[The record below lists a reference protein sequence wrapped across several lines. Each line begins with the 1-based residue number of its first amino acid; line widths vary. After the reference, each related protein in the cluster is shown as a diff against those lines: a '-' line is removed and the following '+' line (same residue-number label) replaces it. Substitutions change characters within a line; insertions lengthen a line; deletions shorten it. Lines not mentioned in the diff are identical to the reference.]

1 MKKQALICCLLC
13 LPLFAYAQ
21 DSGVIP
27 YANNFLYRGV
37 ESPIKVIAED
47 YSCESLYV
55 TANMNLKRLYGCDY
69 YVTPMNQNT
78 GIFRIHVLRESDTVF
93 IGQHIFRLLT
103 TPDPVAKIEGSYDGR
118 ISIGLLNRARRI
130 TADLDDFIYDVDFK
144 IKSFTALIENGDSL
158 IYKEDITG
166 EIFTSTLRSRFYEIR
181 PGDRVVFENIK
192 ALGPAYIEREIEP
205 LSLTI
210 RF

>member
-1 MKKQALICCLLC
+1 MKTKALIFCLLC
-13 LPLFAYAQ
+13 LPLYTYAQ
-21 DSGVIP
+21 DSGVVP
-27 YANNFLYRGV
+27 LANNFLYRGV
-37 ESPIKVIAED
+37 ENPIKVIVEG

-78 GIFRIHVLRESDTVF
+78 GIFRIHVLREGDTVF

-118 ISIGLLNRARRI
+118 ISNGLLNRARRI
-130 TADLDDFIYDVDFK
+130 TADLDDFIYEVDFK

-166 EIFTSTLRSRFYEIR
+166 EIFTATLKLRFYEIHTL
-181 PGDRVVFENIK
+181 DRVIFENIK
-192 ALGPAYIEREIEP
+192 ALGPSNIEREIDP
-205 LSLTI
+205 LILTI
-210 RF
+210 K